1 MAVALAH
8 HNMPVAVMD
17 HLSPLFSDI
26 FPDSKIA
33 KGFASARTKTTCIL
47 NMALRPHFEAH
58 LVSQMREEPFSLA
71 IDGSNDNDIQ
81 KMNPITIRVL
91 DTSRC
96 QVSTRFLDMCLTSRT
111 ASATAESI
119 FATMDSVLE
128 SRGIPWSNCVGLS
141 VDNTSVNM
149 GRHNSIMTRATQ
161 KNPSVYM
168 MGCPCHILH
177 NAAQKANHSFRNVCL
192 YKITIQECTI
202 IIITII
208 FKATGFDVD
217 DFLVD
222 LYYYFD
228 KSTKRKAEL
237 AGINT
242 DTIILG
248 MHN

>member
-1 MAVALAH
+1 
-8 HNMPVAVMD
+8 
-17 HLSPLFSDI
+17 
-26 FPDSKIA
+26 
-33 KGFASARTKTTCIL
+33 
-47 NMALRPHFEAH
+47 
-58 LVSQMREEPFSLA
+58 
-71 IDGSNDNDIQ
+71 
-81 KMNPITIRVL
+81 
-91 DTSRC
+91 
-96 QVSTRFLDMCLTSRT
+96 
-111 ASATAESI
+111 
-119 FATMDSVLE
+119 MDSVLE